1 MKLAIDNQVVKSSGS
16 AIPQLTVPMLKSYSI
31 LYPKSL
37 ENQQQIVN
45 QLDQLQE
52 QTNLLVTKYQ
62 QKLANLEELKKSILE
77 KAFKGELSTAAI
89 EKV

>member
-1 MKLAIDNQVVKSSGS
+1 MRNFEVI
-16 AIPQLTVPMLKSYSI
+16 IPKDQKI
-31 LYPKSL
+31 Q
-37 ENQQQIVN
+37 NQIVV

-62 QKLANLEELKKSILE
+62 QKLTNLEELKKSILE
-77 KAFKGELSTAAI
+77 KAFKGELSTKEI

>member
-1 MKLAIDNQVVKSSGS
+1 MRNFEVI
-16 AIPQLTVPMLKSYSI
+16 IPKDQKI
-31 LYPKSL
+31 Q
-37 ENQQQIVN
+37 NQIVV

-62 QKLANLEELKKSILE
+62 QKLTNLEELKKSILE

-89 EKV
+89 EKA